1 MKNFPD
7 SGRQK
12 CAGGMTQV
20 VEDLPSKMKHLIQAP
35 VLAKN
40 DKIFL

>member
-1 MKNFPD
+1 
-7 SGRQK
+7 
-12 CAGGMTQV
+12 MTQV

-40 DKIFL
+40 DKIFLWNLD